1 MFGEKAEAAG
11 LLRAHLPET
20 VSRELVWSS
29 LRWQSVSFI
38 DDRLRD
44 SESDLLCADRAQGRR
59 RTGVA
64 VRAAGARPDQGGAGR
79 HPRRVARSHRAT
91 GDDGGPAPGGRLEA
105 QIGCGLPALDGRV
118 VLTPYGTLALAA
130 EDTRDYRAGARLD
143 LQAFDLRLAGTRR
156 ESTGAAADHE
166 LTLRG
171 GLRL

>member
-1 MFGEKAEAAG
+1 MLEHDQTRVGPDDIRGELRGRIAQLAMMAAYRASWP
-11 LLRAHLPET
+11 LLQR
-20 VSRELVWSS
+20 LV
-29 LRWQSVSFI
+29 
-38 DDRLRD
+38 
-44 SESDLLCADRAQGRR
+44 
-59 RTGVA
+59 
-64 VRAAGARPDQGGAGR
+64 
-79 HPRRVARSHRAT
+79 
-91 GDDGGPAPGGRLEA
+91 GGPAPGGRLEA

-118 VLTPYGTLALAA
+118 MLTPYGTLALAA

>member
-1 MFGEKAEAAG
+1 MR
-11 LLRAHLPET
+11 LLT
-20 VSRELVWSS
+20 
-29 LRWQSVSFI
+29 
-38 DDRLRD
+38 
-44 SESDLLCADRAQGRR
+44 CRR
-59 RTGVA
+59 RKG
-64 VRAAGARPDQGGAGR
+64 GGAPAWLYVLEHDQTRVGPDDIRGELRGR
-79 HPRRVARSHRAT
+79 IAQLAMMAAYRASWPLLQRLV
-91 GDDGGPAPGGRLEA
+91 GGPAPGGRLEA

>member
-1 MFGEKAEAAG
+1 MNWCG
-11 LLRAHLPET
+11 RASGG
-20 VSRELVWSS
+20 SRSASS
-29 LRWQSVSFI
+29 TTA
-38 DDRLRD
+38 
-44 SESDLLCADRAQGRR
+44 CATANPTCCTPIERKG
-59 RTGVA
+59 
-64 VRAAGARPDQGGAGR
+64 GGAPAWLYVLLEHDQTRVGPDDIRGELRGR
-79 HPRRVARSHRAT
+79 IAQLAMM
-91 GDDGGPAPGGRLEA
+91 GGPAPGGRLEA